1 MTAPN
6 CTFSP
11 RVDGL
16 LLISYV
22 TPVAFFKDGILYRT
36 EQRYSVTT
44 TRHIGRFAKHCGY
57 PEQRVVSQAEIN
69 RLACHR

>member
-6 CTFSP
+6 FTVVL
-11 RVDGL
+11 RGNGL